1 MPLTAAGISSN
12 GYAGGRARAMR
23 TKEGNAKLPLS
34 AHRKRR
40 REMGWAMV
48 SGGQGGFVTS
58 SVVSLSQFGH
68 GLLVRIGGV
77 SRGLTRRTL
86 LGQPLLNLEL
96 AVAILLTP
104 GACVGDGEIVVRS
117 WILRFEFRRRL

>member
-12 GYAGGRARAMR
+12 GYAGGSARARRA
-23 TKEGNAKLPLS
+23 KEGRAKLPLS

-40 REMGWAMV
+40 REMGRAMV

-58 SVVSLSQFGH
+58 SVVSLSQSGH

-86 LGQPLLNLEL
+86 LGQPLLNLKL

-104 GACVGDGEIVVRS
+104 GASIGDGEIVVRS
-117 WILRFEFRRRL
+117 WILWLEFRRCL